1 MNEIAELAKAIHA
14 EKIERAKAAS
24 TEEKLLDGPR
34 LFSQACE
41 AMRAGLRVLRPGIS
55 DEEIEAAIWKRNYTR

>member
-1 MNEIAELAKAIHA
+1 MNEIAELAKAISA
-14 EKIERAKAAS
+14 DKIERAKAAS

-41 AMRAGLRVLRPGIS
+41 AMRAGLRVLRPGIG
-55 DEEIEAAIWKRNYTR
+55 DDEIEAAIWNRNYTR

>member
-1 MNEIAELAKAIHA
+1 MNEIAELAKSISA
-14 EKIERAKAAS
+14 EKIERAKVAS

-55 DEEIEAAIWKRNYTR
+55 EEEIEAAIWKRNYTR

>member
-1 MNEIAELAKAIHA
+1 MNDTATLAKAISA

-24 TEEKLLDGPR
+24 IEEKLLDGPR